1 MKRIVVLAAFLTI
14 CHLAAGTLPAAAA
27 PPVADPGAPGP
38 FLVGHT
44 SFVLTDLSRPGGPDF
59 EFRPVPVEVWYP
71 VDAASITEATPE
83 AVYALDVLYGLA
95 PQTLSSDWEKYGIDR
110 AYEGPPPAV
119 ERPFPLVVFSPGW
132 GAAAWFHLSVGTRL
146 ASHGFVVAVL
156 YHYGDW
162 VWPWEPFDHLGIAS
176 WNRPRDVSFV
186 LSDLLVKNEGG
197 SGHLLSGTIRPDQV
211 AASGWS
217 LGGYASMV
225 LAGGDDSVCDKVA
238 EAWDPADPPPD
249 WTCSPSWP
257 DPRIRAIVPLDGSS
271 QLLYFDELSR
281 VVVPALGIGE
291 EWSYLAIDAGWE
303 AWQARHHAAF
313 SGKPAYRVDVFNSNH
328 QSFSDMCESIHVLTD
343 LGVGHPCG
351 SGGPPLP
358 VPLRPVHPV
367 RRGAPSDLQVH
378 DRVPE
383 DESLRRAGLPRDP
396 HSRLRPHEGAGRRV
410 LRHGEEEPEVDLRG
424 LPVELHLLPAP
435 ARQHAVP
442 GGEGPRLDAPRPPG
456 DGEALMP

>member
-1 MKRIVVLAAFLTI
+1 M
-14 CHLAAGTLPAAAA
+14 AA

-71 VDAASITEATPE
+71 VDAADVTAGTPE

-110 AYEGPPPAV
+110 AFEGPTPSVA
-119 ERPFPLVVFSPGW
+119 RPFPLVVFSPGW
-132 GAAAWFHLSVGTRL
+132 GAAAWFHISLGTRL
-146 ASHGFVVAVL
+146 ASHGFVVAIL

-281 VVVPALGIGE
+281 VTVPALGVGE
-291 EWSYLAIDAGWE
+291 EWSYLALDAGWE

-343 LGVGHPCG
+343 LGVDYPWGPADVLLQFLCEPFIPSAEAHRLTYKYMIAFLKTNLSGDPGYHDILTPGYALTREPAVEFFVTERKSPKSIFEDYPADFIYFPHQPG
-351 SGGPPLP
+351 SAQFRAEKDPAST
-358 VPLRPVHPV
+358 LRI
-367 RRGAPSDLQVH
+367 
-378 DRVPE
+378 
-383 DESLRRAGLPRDP
+383 LRATEKR
-396 HSRLRPHEGAGRRV
+396 
-410 LRHGEEEPEVDLRG
+410 
-424 LPVELHLLPAP
+424 
-435 ARQHAVP
+435 
-442 GGEGPRLDAPRPPG
+442 
-456 DGEALMP
+456 